1 MWKYLV
7 EENVRKDQISNVSC
21 RNEYRPIV
29 VNNRYKL
36 EEKYEREYK
45 DMVKE

>member
-1 MWKYLV
+1 LV
-7 EENVRKDQISNVSC
+7 EKNIKVGQVSNVSC
-21 RNEYRPIV
+21 RSEYRLMIA
-29 VNNRYKL
+29 NNRYKL